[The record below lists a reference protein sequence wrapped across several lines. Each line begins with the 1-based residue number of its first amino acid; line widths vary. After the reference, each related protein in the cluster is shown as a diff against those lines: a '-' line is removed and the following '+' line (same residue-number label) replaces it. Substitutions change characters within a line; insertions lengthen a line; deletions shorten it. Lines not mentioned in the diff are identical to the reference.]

1 MKRFED
7 DKKIVNAVQE
17 NENYQIKT
25 TADSILAA
33 YQKRQQASKP
43 HPSFLPKKKKTGWF
57 VGIPLVGALTA
68 AGICLG
74 IFLHPSSPSSPVP
87 YAPDNSPT
95 VLRELVSFASFNGGQ
110 SSSLA
115 PKAKKLN
122 LLSETE
128 DYLEPLKKAA
138 SRLDEYFDFFTSC
151 YEFTP
156 NDLVIS
162 SEKLKEPYTLKDES
176 YDYVS
181 HYSYLN
187 KEVFSFYY
195 GDLSSLENPTSSTF
209 SGVFVQGDSSYKT
222 TIKKEVEK
230 EESEVEEEIS
240 MEFVNT
246 SFPWDV
252 FVVEKA
258 NETEEGESENSFC
271 LKKYLGIDALTRED
285 PTVSFTYEFECDE
298 EGTETSFEI
307 QVGNNEFSFEH
318 ITYSQNVYTFD
329 VEVKIPPVEI
339 TFKEVK
345 VYVGDATRSYIY
357 NSQKINF

>member
-7 DKKIVNAVQE
+7 DKKIVDAVQE

-33 YQKRQQASKP
+33 YQKRQQESKP
-43 HPSFLPKKKKTGWF
+43 HPSFMPKKKKMGWF
-57 VGIPLVGALTA
+57 VGIPLVGALAA

-74 IFLHPSSPSSPVP
+74 IFLHPSSPSAPVP

-95 VLRELVSFASFNGGQ
+95 VLRELVSFASFSGGQ
-110 SSSLA
+110 SSTSTA
-115 PKAKKLN
+115 PKVKKLN
-122 LLSETE
+122 LLSETQ
-128 DYLEPLKKAA
+128 DLSPLSKAA
-138 SRLDEYFDFFTSC
+138 ETLDGYFDFFSSC

-156 NDLVIS
+156 SDLKIA

-187 KEVFSFYY
+187 KEAFSFYY
-195 GDLSSLENPTSSTF
+195 GDLSSLENQKSSTF
-209 SGVFVQGDSSYKT
+209 SGVFVQGDSSYKA
-222 TIKKEVEK
+222 TIKKEVEQ
-230 EESEVEEEIS
+230 EENEAEEEIS

-246 SFPWDV
+246 TFPWDV

-271 LKKYLGIDALTRED
+271 LKKYLGLDALTRED
-285 PTVSFTYEFECDE
+285 PTVSFTYEFECDD
-298 EGTETSFEI
+298 EGAETSFEI
-307 QVGNNEFSFEH
+307 QVGSSEFSFEH
-318 ITYSQNVYTFD
+318 ITYSKNVYTFD
-329 VEVKIPPVEI
+329 VEAKIPPIEI
-339 TFKEVK
+339 TFKGVK
-345 VYVGDATRSYIY
+345 VYVGDVVRNYVY
-357 NSQKINF
+357 ESQKINF

>member
-43 HPSFLPKKKKTGWF
+43 HPSFLSKKKKTGWF

-122 LLSETE
+122 LLSESE

-195 GDLSSLENPTSSTF
+195 GDLSSMENPTSSTF

-230 EESEVEEEIS
+230 EENEIEEEIS

-258 NETEEGESENSFC
+258 NETEEAESENSFC

-345 VYVGDATRSYIY
+345 VYVEGAIRNYVY
-357 NSQKINF
+357 ESQKINF

>member
-7 DKKIVNAVQE
+7 DKKIVDAVQE

-33 YQKRQQASKP
+33 YQKRQQESKP
-43 HPSFLPKKKKTGWF
+43 HPSFMPKKKKTGWF

-74 IFLHPSSPSSPVP
+74 IFLHPSSPSTPVP

-128 DYLEPLKKAA
+128 DYLSPLRKAA
-138 SRLDEYFDFFTSC
+138 ETLDGYFDFFSSC

-156 NDLVIS
+156 NDLKIT
-162 SEKLKEPYTLKDES
+162 SEKLAEPYTLKNES

-195 GDLSSLENPTSSTF
+195 GDLSSLENSKSSTF
-209 SGVFVQGDSSYKT
+209 SGVFVQGDTSYKT
-222 TIKKEVEK
+222 TIKKEVEQ
-230 EESEVEEEIS
+230 EENEVEEEIS

-246 SFPWDV
+246 SFPRDV

-258 NETEEGESENSFC
+258 NEAEEGESENSFC
-271 LKKYLGIDALTRED
+271 LKYYLGLDALTRED
-285 PTVSFTYEFECDE
+285 PTVSFTYEFECDD
-298 EGTETSFEI
+298 EGAETSFEI
-307 QVGNNEFSFEH
+307 QVDNSEFSFEH
-318 ITYSQNVYTFD
+318 IAYSQNVYTFD

-339 TFKEVK
+339 TFKGVK
-345 VYVGDATRSYIY
+345 VYVGDAIRSYVY

>member
-33 YQKRQQASKP
+33 YQKRQQESKP
-43 HPSFLPKKKKTGWF
+43 HPSFMPKKKKTGWF

-74 IFLHPSSPSSPVP
+74 IFLHPSSPSPVP

-95 VLRELVSFASFNGGQ
+95 VLRELVSFASFSGGQ
-110 SSSLA
+110 SSTSTA

-122 LLSETE
+122 LLSETQ
-128 DYLEPLKKAA
+128 DLSPLSKAA
-138 SRLDEYFDFFTSC
+138 ETLDGYFDFFSSC

-156 NDLVIS
+156 SDLKIT

-187 KEVFSFYY
+187 KEAFSFYY
-195 GDLSSLENPTSSTF
+195 GDLSSLENQKSSTF
-209 SGVFVQGDSSYKT
+209 SGVFVQGDSSYKA
-222 TIKKEVEK
+222 TIKKEVEQ
-230 EESEVEEEIS
+230 EENEAEEEIS

-271 LKKYLGIDALTRED
+271 LKKYLGLDALTRED
-285 PTVSFTYEFECDE
+285 PTVSFTYEFECDD
-298 EGTETSFEI
+298 EGAETSFEI
-307 QVGNNEFSFEH
+307 QVGSSEFSFEH

-329 VEVKIPPVEI
+329 VEVKIPPIEI
-339 TFKEVK
+339 TFKGVK
-345 VYVGDATRSYIY
+345 VYVGDAVRSYVY
-357 NSQKINF
+357 ESQKINF